1 MHCIVN
7 FLLFLSPWNPGSPI
21 APQTLISNSLSTPV
35 PCLGS
40 HKNIQIHPPKT
51 KPPVGKTV
59 PATPSRSRHLLP
71 RSLCVSLFLSSLTTL
86 CPGSPRPKSAD
97 IFVFLLHLVYV
108 QEPGSLDLSNKTF
121 LTSHFALRW
130 LTVSYLFPCGFCP
143 YRPRPSRGLW
153 MGSFT
158 WNPLLITPW
167 FQSFLVL
174 KAEFFNL
181 LDSPDSSLCQSVW
194 DRLGAGTWDPVLHRD
209 TPLLELQDTKKL
221 YGTRNNCVHVQL
233 GQILDQK
240 IQRKKKTQPT
250 AISEEPRAKILG
262 VWPQSRVLYM
272 PFCT

>member
-1 MHCIVN
+1 MDPFSSPSCVFLPSVLSSVVLFSRGPLWCFGSHSIFIHSHTFKCGFSPQPDFVILIPALHLIPALTMHCIVN

-158 WNPLLITPW
+158 
-167 FQSFLVL
+167 
-174 KAEFFNL
+174 
-181 LDSPDSSLCQSVW
+181 
-194 DRLGAGTWDPVLHRD
+194 
-209 TPLLELQDTKKL
+209 
-221 YGTRNNCVHVQL
+221 
-233 GQILDQK
+233 
-240 IQRKKKTQPT
+240 
-250 AISEEPRAKILG
+250 
-262 VWPQSRVLYM
+262 
-272 PFCT
+272 